1 MKRNIKFI
9 ALLVLSIVVLAVGVL
24 GVGNVGFFDSNVGLE
39 IVEIIL
45 GIGGLIVA
53 LRRPD

>member
-1 MKRNIKFI
+1 MKNFKFI

-24 GVGNVGFFDSNVGLE
+24 GIGNVGFFNSNVGLE
-39 IVEIIL
+39 VIEIIL

-53 LRRPD
+53 LRRTD

>member
-9 ALLVLSIVVLAVGVL
+9 ALLVLSIVVLAVGIL
-24 GVGNVGFFDSNVGLE
+24 GIGNVGFFNSNVGLE
-39 IVEIIL
+39 VIEIIL

-53 LRRPD
+53 LRRAD